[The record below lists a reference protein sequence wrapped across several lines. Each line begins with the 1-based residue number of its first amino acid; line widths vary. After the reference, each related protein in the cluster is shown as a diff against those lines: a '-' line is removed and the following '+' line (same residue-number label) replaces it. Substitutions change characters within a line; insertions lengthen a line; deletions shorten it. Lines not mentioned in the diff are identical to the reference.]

1 MRRRGR
7 GPLGG
12 EAATARGR
20 SPEARAF
27 FAPGNPAIARQA
39 LLISIRACAAAL
51 ALIGI
56 ADVLAAHLVG
66 ARLHE
71 SSIILTAVWILVVC
85 LARLALGRETDAS
98 RSREARR
105 IRRALLEHAFR
116 LGPARIGAEETGRL
130 ISLLT
135 DSVERVVEYRQAYI
149 GELIGAV
156 ATPFLVLV
164 VVGALI
170 DPVAA
175 LVLVACIP
183 FVPLSIALFQRFV
196 RDDSSASREMRAR
209 LSAQFLEAIQGLS
222 TLVGIGAA
230 DRVGER
236 LARTGEDNRLAV
248 MRVLARNQ
256 LIHVRHGGGVLPLPR
271 DGRDR
276 RLVDQATS
284 GKSREKRLI
293 GAKWSALW
301 ANRDDRLSPGL
312 VNGGALPTTNVGQG
326 DARPAPRLMRLFPFL

>member
-98 RSREARR
+98 WSPA
-105 IRRALLEHAFR
+105 AYG
-116 LGPARIGAEETGRL
+116 GPC
-130 ISLLT
+130 S
-135 DSVERVVEYRQAYI
+135 S
-149 GELIGAV
+149 
-156 ATPFLVLV
+156 TP
-164 VVGALI
+164 
-170 DPVAA
+170 
-175 LVLVACIP
+175 
-183 FVPLSIALFQRFV
+183 
-196 RDDSSASREMRAR
+196 SA
-209 LSAQFLEAIQGLS
+209 
-222 TLVGIGAA
+222 
-230 DRVGER
+230 
-236 LARTGEDNRLAV
+236 
-248 MRVLARNQ
+248 
-256 LIHVRHGGGVLPLPR
+256 
-271 DGRDR
+271 
-276 RLVDQATS
+276 
-284 GKSREKRLI
+284 
-293 GAKWSALW
+293 
-301 ANRDDRLSPGL
+301 
-312 VNGGALPTTNVGQG
+312 
-326 DARPAPRLMRLFPFL
+326 

>member
-116 LGPARIGAEETGRL
+116 LGPARIGAAETGRL

-230 DRVGER
+230 DRVGEH

-256 LIHVRHGGGVLPLPR
+256 LILFVMEGVFSLFLVTAAIVVSWIRPPR
-271 DGRDR
+271 
-276 RLVDQATS
+276 
-284 GKSREKRLI
+284 
-293 GAKWSALW
+293 
-301 ANRDDRLSPGL
+301 
-312 VNGGALPTTNVGQG
+312 
-326 DARPAPRLMRLFPFL
+326 

>member
-1 MRRRGR
+1 M
-7 GPLGG
+7 
-12 EAATARGR
+12 
-20 SPEARAF
+20 
-27 FAPGNPAIARQA
+27 
-39 LLISIRACAAAL
+39 
-51 ALIGI
+51 
-56 ADVLAAHLVG
+56 
-66 ARLHE
+66 
-71 SSIILTAVWILVVC
+71 WILVVC

-183 FVPLSIALFQRFV
+183 YVPLSIALFQRFV

-236 LARTGEDNRLAV
+236 LARTGE
-248 MRVLARNQ
+248 
-256 LIHVRHGGGVLPLPR
+256 
-271 DGRDR
+271 
-276 RLVDQATS
+276 
-284 GKSREKRLI
+284 
-293 GAKWSALW
+293 
-301 ANRDDRLSPGL
+301 
-312 VNGGALPTTNVGQG
+312 
-326 DARPAPRLMRLFPFL
+326 

>member
-164 VVGALI
+164 GALI

-256 LIHVRHGGGVLPLPR
+256 LILFVMEGVFSLFLVTAVIVVSWIRPPR
-271 DGRDR
+271 
-276 RLVDQATS
+276 
-284 GKSREKRLI
+284 
-293 GAKWSALW
+293 
-301 ANRDDRLSPGL
+301 
-312 VNGGALPTTNVGQG
+312 
-326 DARPAPRLMRLFPFL
+326 

>member
-156 ATPFLVLV
+156 ATPFLVV

-196 RDDSSASREMRAR
+196 RDDSSASREMRAC

-256 LIHVRHGGGVLPLPR
+256 LILFVMEGVFSLFLVTAAIVVSWIRPPR
-271 DGRDR
+271 
-276 RLVDQATS
+276 
-284 GKSREKRLI
+284 
-293 GAKWSALW
+293 
-301 ANRDDRLSPGL
+301 
-312 VNGGALPTTNVGQG
+312 
-326 DARPAPRLMRLFPFL
+326 

>member
-85 LARLALGRETDAS
+85 LARLALGRETD
-98 RSREARR
+98 
-105 IRRALLEHAFR
+105 AFR

-256 LIHVRHGGGVLPLPR
+256 LILFVMEGVFSLFLVTAAIIVSWIRPPR
-271 DGRDR
+271 
-276 RLVDQATS
+276 
-284 GKSREKRLI
+284 
-293 GAKWSALW
+293 
-301 ANRDDRLSPGL
+301 
-312 VNGGALPTTNVGQG
+312 
-326 DARPAPRLMRLFPFL
+326 

>member
-12 EAATARGR
+12 EAATARGH

-164 VVGALI
+164 LVVVGALI

-256 LIHVRHGGGVLPLPR
+256 LILFVMEGVFSLFLVTAAIVVSWIRPPR
-271 DGRDR
+271 
-276 RLVDQATS
+276 
-284 GKSREKRLI
+284 
-293 GAKWSALW
+293 
-301 ANRDDRLSPGL
+301 
-312 VNGGALPTTNVGQG
+312 
-326 DARPAPRLMRLFPFL
+326 

>member
-85 LARLALGRETDAS
+85 LARLVLGRETDAS

-175 LVLVACIP
+175 LVLVAC
-183 FVPLSIALFQRFV
+183 FQRFV

-256 LIHVRHGGGVLPLPR
+256 LILFVMEGVFSLFLVTAAIVVSWIRPPR
-271 DGRDR
+271 
-276 RLVDQATS
+276 
-284 GKSREKRLI
+284 
-293 GAKWSALW
+293 
-301 ANRDDRLSPGL
+301 
-312 VNGGALPTTNVGQG
+312 
-326 DARPAPRLMRLFPFL
+326 

>member
-56 ADVLAAHLVG
+56 ADVLADVLAAHLVG

-256 LIHVRHGGGVLPLPR
+256 LILFVMEGVFSLFLVTAAIVVSWIRPPR
-271 DGRDR
+271 
-276 RLVDQATS
+276 
-284 GKSREKRLI
+284 
-293 GAKWSALW
+293 
-301 ANRDDRLSPGL
+301 
-312 VNGGALPTTNVGQG
+312 
-326 DARPAPRLMRLFPFL
+326 

>member
-85 LARLALGRETDAS
+85 LARLALGRKTDAS

-135 DSVERVVEYRQAYI
+135 DSVERVVEYR
-149 GELIGAV
+149 
-156 ATPFLVLV
+156 
-164 VVGALI
+164 
-170 DPVAA
+170 
-175 LVLVACIP
+175 
-183 FVPLSIALFQRFV
+183 
-196 RDDSSASREMRAR
+196 
-209 LSAQFLEAIQGLS
+209 
-222 TLVGIGAA
+222 
-230 DRVGER
+230 
-236 LARTGEDNRLAV
+236 
-248 MRVLARNQ
+248 
-256 LIHVRHGGGVLPLPR
+256 
-271 DGRDR
+271 
-276 RLVDQATS
+276 
-284 GKSREKRLI
+284 
-293 GAKWSALW
+293 
-301 ANRDDRLSPGL
+301 
-312 VNGGALPTTNVGQG
+312 
-326 DARPAPRLMRLFPFL
+326 

>member
-1 MRRRGR
+1 MDPRRLPRQARPRPRDRRLPEPR
-7 GPLGG
+7 GPPHTG
-12 EAATARGR
+12 
-20 SPEARAF
+20 
-27 FAPGNPAIARQA
+27 
-39 LLISIRACAAAL
+39 
-51 ALIGI
+51 
-56 ADVLAAHLVG
+56 
-66 ARLHE
+66 
-71 SSIILTAVWILVVC
+71 
-85 LARLALGRETDAS
+85 
-98 RSREARR
+98 
-105 IRRALLEHAFR
+105 RALLEHAFR

-256 LIHVRHGGGVLPLPR
+256 LILFVMEGVFSLFLVTAAIVVSWIRPPR
-271 DGRDR
+271 
-276 RLVDQATS
+276 
-284 GKSREKRLI
+284 
-293 GAKWSALW
+293 
-301 ANRDDRLSPGL
+301 
-312 VNGGALPTTNVGQG
+312 
-326 DARPAPRLMRLFPFL
+326 

>member
-164 VVGALI
+164 VGALI

-256 LIHVRHGGGVLPLPR
+256 LILFVMEGVFSLFLVTAAIVVLWIRPPR
-271 DGRDR
+271 
-276 RLVDQATS
+276 
-284 GKSREKRLI
+284 
-293 GAKWSALW
+293 
-301 ANRDDRLSPGL
+301 
-312 VNGGALPTTNVGQG
+312 
-326 DARPAPRLMRLFPFL
+326 

>member
-85 LARLALGRETDAS
+85 LARLALG
-98 RSREARR
+98 REARR

-256 LIHVRHGGGVLPLPR
+256 LILFVMEGVFSLFLVTAAIVVSWIRPPR
-271 DGRDR
+271 
-276 RLVDQATS
+276 
-284 GKSREKRLI
+284 
-293 GAKWSALW
+293 
-301 ANRDDRLSPGL
+301 
-312 VNGGALPTTNVGQG
+312 
-326 DARPAPRLMRLFPFL
+326 

>member
-71 SSIILTAVWILVVC
+71 SSIILTAVWIFVVC

-164 VVGALI
+164 VGALI

-196 RDDSSASREMRAR
+196 RDDSSASCEMRAR

-256 LIHVRHGGGVLPLPR
+256 LILFVMEGVFSLFLVTAAIVVSWIRPPR
-271 DGRDR
+271 
-276 RLVDQATS
+276 
-284 GKSREKRLI
+284 
-293 GAKWSALW
+293 
-301 ANRDDRLSPGL
+301 
-312 VNGGALPTTNVGQG
+312 
-326 DARPAPRLMRLFPFL
+326 

>member
-1 MRRRGR
+1 MRRRGH

-164 VVGALI
+164 LVVVGALI

-256 LIHVRHGGGVLPLPR
+256 LILFVMEGVFSLFLVTAAIVVSWIRPPR
-271 DGRDR
+271 
-276 RLVDQATS
+276 
-284 GKSREKRLI
+284 
-293 GAKWSALW
+293 
-301 ANRDDRLSPGL
+301 
-312 VNGGALPTTNVGQG
+312 
-326 DARPAPRLMRLFPFL
+326 

>member
-116 LGPARIGAEETGRL
+116 LRPARIGAEETGRL

-156 ATPFLVLV
+156 ATPFLVLVLV

-256 LIHVRHGGGVLPLPR
+256 LILFVMEGVFSLFLVTAAIVVSWIRPPR
-271 DGRDR
+271 
-276 RLVDQATS
+276 
-284 GKSREKRLI
+284 
-293 GAKWSALW
+293 
-301 ANRDDRLSPGL
+301 
-312 VNGGALPTTNVGQG
+312 
-326 DARPAPRLMRLFPFL
+326 

>member
-1 MRRRGR
+1 M
-7 GPLGG
+7 
-12 EAATARGR
+12 
-20 SPEARAF
+20 
-27 FAPGNPAIARQA
+27 
-39 LLISIRACAAAL
+39 
-51 ALIGI
+51 
-56 ADVLAAHLVG
+56 
-66 ARLHE
+66 
-71 SSIILTAVWILVVC
+71 WILVVC

-116 LGPARIGAEETGRL
+116 LGHARIGAEETGRL

-156 ATPFLVLV
+156 ATPFLVL
-164 VVGALI
+164 VGALI

-256 LIHVRHGGGVLPLPR
+256 LILFVMEGVFSLFLVTAAIIVSWIRPPR
-271 DGRDR
+271 
-276 RLVDQATS
+276 
-284 GKSREKRLI
+284 
-293 GAKWSALW
+293 
-301 ANRDDRLSPGL
+301 
-312 VNGGALPTTNVGQG
+312 
-326 DARPAPRLMRLFPFL
+326 

>member
-170 DPVAA
+170 DPVATPF

-256 LIHVRHGGGVLPLPR
+256 LILFVMEGVFSLFLVTAAIVVSWIRPPR
-271 DGRDR
+271 
-276 RLVDQATS
+276 
-284 GKSREKRLI
+284 
-293 GAKWSALW
+293 
-301 ANRDDRLSPGL
+301 
-312 VNGGALPTTNVGQG
+312 
-326 DARPAPRLMRLFPFL
+326 

>member
-56 ADVLAAHLVG
+56 ADVLADVLAAHLVG

-248 MRVLARNQ
+248 MQVLARNQ
-256 LIHVRHGGGVLPLPR
+256 LILFVMEGVFSLFLVTAAIVVSWIRPPR
-271 DGRDR
+271 
-276 RLVDQATS
+276 
-284 GKSREKRLI
+284 
-293 GAKWSALW
+293 
-301 ANRDDRLSPGL
+301 
-312 VNGGALPTTNVGQG
+312 
-326 DARPAPRLMRLFPFL
+326 

>member
-27 FAPGNPAIARQA
+27 FAPGNPAIARQS

-170 DPVAA
+170 DPVATPF

-256 LIHVRHGGGVLPLPR
+256 LILFVMEGVFSLFLVTAAIVVSWIRPPR
-271 DGRDR
+271 
-276 RLVDQATS
+276 
-284 GKSREKRLI
+284 
-293 GAKWSALW
+293 
-301 ANRDDRLSPGL
+301 
-312 VNGGALPTTNVGQG
+312 
-326 DARPAPRLMRLFPFL
+326 

>member
-135 DSVERVVEYRQAYI
+135 DSVERVVEYR
-149 GELIGAV
+149 
-156 ATPFLVLV
+156 
-164 VVGALI
+164 
-170 DPVAA
+170 
-175 LVLVACIP
+175 
-183 FVPLSIALFQRFV
+183 
-196 RDDSSASREMRAR
+196 
-209 LSAQFLEAIQGLS
+209 
-222 TLVGIGAA
+222 
-230 DRVGER
+230 
-236 LARTGEDNRLAV
+236 
-248 MRVLARNQ
+248 
-256 LIHVRHGGGVLPLPR
+256 
-271 DGRDR
+271 
-276 RLVDQATS
+276 
-284 GKSREKRLI
+284 
-293 GAKWSALW
+293 
-301 ANRDDRLSPGL
+301 
-312 VNGGALPTTNVGQG
+312 
-326 DARPAPRLMRLFPFL
+326 

>member
-164 VVGALI
+164 LVVVGALI

-256 LIHVRHGGGVLPLPR
+256 LILFVMEGVFSLFLVTAAIVVSWIRPPR
-271 DGRDR
+271 
-276 RLVDQATS
+276 
-284 GKSREKRLI
+284 
-293 GAKWSALW
+293 
-301 ANRDDRLSPGL
+301 
-312 VNGGALPTTNVGQG
+312 
-326 DARPAPRLMRLFPFL
+326 

>member
-183 FVPLSIALFQRFV
+183 FVLLSIALFQRFV

-230 DRVGER
+230 DRVGGAPGAHGRGQPPRRHAGSRAES
-236 LARTGEDNRLAV
+236 A
-248 MRVLARNQ
+248 
-256 LIHVRHGGGVLPLPR
+256 HPVRHGGGVLPLPR

-284 GKSREKRLI
+284 VKSREKRLI

-312 VNGGALPTTNVGQG
+312 VNVGALPTTNVGQG
-326 DARPAPRLMRLFPFL
+326 DARPAPRLMRLFPFQ

>member
-164 VVGALI
+164 LVVVGALI

-256 LIHVRHGGGVLPLPR
+256 LILFVMEGVFSLVLVTAAIVVSWIRPPR
-271 DGRDR
+271 
-276 RLVDQATS
+276 
-284 GKSREKRLI
+284 
-293 GAKWSALW
+293 
-301 ANRDDRLSPGL
+301 
-312 VNGGALPTTNVGQG
+312 
-326 DARPAPRLMRLFPFL
+326 